1 MIGKTER
8 PERSLGFSFLTLLLT
23 AIPGSAMNHNIVHR
37 TPLDAAKARLV
48 GLERLPFAEGLF
60 RTKTAS
66 GSLESPDLESPFPFD
81 DLVGSFSADVPPDGE
96 VELSAKVRTGAGW
109 SEWYVLGVQTRD
121 GFSSA
126 PKSDDAL
133 ASLDVDELKLK
144 TKASAA
150 RYRLKFRAGRR
161 PVRLRS
167 VALALSDERA
177 PQAPSAFSTGPWVRE
192 LAVSPRSQGDE
203 PEDYRHDICSPTA
216 LAMVLD
222 FWGFKKTTEEV
233 ALAVRD
239 RSSQLFGNWPA
250 NAAYAARSG
259 LDARVARLESL
270 ADLEGEIAA
279 GRPVVVSVT
288 FGEGELPGAPIRR
301 TNGHLLVV
309 SGFAGN
315 GDVIVDDPAGKG
327 REAVRR
333 VYPRAAFHRAWRVN
347 KRGLAYLIGP
357 DMPRRLAVG
366 TPVADLW
373 SKPVRRAKVKLDDD
387 AHLSQLLYGE
397 AVTALE
403 ARGDWVRVRAEE
415 QASFLP
421 ARAWQGYPG
430 WVRAEDLTAAEPPP
444 ADAVVRL
451 RQALLQRGDEIL
463 ALSVGTRLQ
472 RLSDGAGWSYV
483 RLLDGSTA
491 QIPSDALYAPPALP
505 TAASRA
511 EIIRTAEL
519 FLGTSYYWGGR
530 SGVQPDPK
538 IGVDCS
544 GLVSLAYRIHGRDVP
559 RDSHEQKLKARS
571 IQSAE
576 LQSGDLV
583 FLTDDETSDRIT
595 HVMIF
600 TGGDGLIES
609 RKSSGRVLR
618 TTFLERF
625 GRSAA
630 AGLKS
635 GEVVTDLSFP
645 RPRRRRIFFGSY
657 F

>member
-1 MIGKTER
+1 MGKAER
-8 PERSLGFSFLTLLLT
+8 PSRSLGFFFLLTLAAT
-23 AIPGSAMNHNIVHR
+23 RSTAMNFNLVHR
-37 TPLDAAKARLV
+37 TPLDAAPARAS

-60 RTKTAS
+60 RTKSAS
-66 GSLESPDLESPFPFD
+66 ATLESPDLEAPAAFD
-81 DLVGSFSADVPPDGE
+81 NLVGSFSADVPPGGE
-96 VELSAKVRTGAGW
+96 VELSAKVRTAAGW
-109 SEWYVLGVQTRD
+109 TDWYVLGTQD
-121 GFSSA
+121 AEGFSSA
-126 PKSDDAL
+126 PKSEDA
-133 ASLDVDELKLK
+133 AAALDVDELKLK
-144 TKASAA
+144 AKATAA
-150 RYRLKFRAGRR
+150 RYRFKFRAGRR

-167 VALALSDERA
+167 VALAFSDGSA
-177 PQAPSAFSTGPWVRE
+177 PAAPPDASTGPWTRE
-192 LAVSPRSQGDE
+192 LAVPPRSQGDE
-203 PEDYRHDICSPTA
+203 QEKYRHDICSPTS
-216 LAMVLD
+216 LAMVLEY
-222 FWGFKKTTEEV
+222 WGRREATETV

-239 RSSQLFGNWPA
+239 RASQLFGNWPA

-270 ADLEGEIAA
+270 KDLEAEIAA

-288 FGEGELPGAPIRR
+288 FGEGELPGSPMKR
-301 TNGHLLVV
+301 TGGHLLVV
-309 SGFAGN
+309 SGFTKE
-315 GDVIVDDPAGKG
+315 GDVVVDDPAG
-327 REAVRR
+327 RDRASVRR

-357 DMPRRLAVG
+357 DLPRRLTVG
-366 TPVADLW
+366 VPVADLW

-397 AVTALE
+397 TATALE
-403 ARGDWVRVRAEE
+403 AKGDWIRVRAEE
-415 QASFLP
+415 QDSFLP
-421 ARAWQGYPG
+421 SGAWQGYPG
-430 WVRAEDLTAAEPPP
+430 WMRAEDLAAAGRP
-444 ADAVVRL
+444 AANAVVRV
-451 RQALLQRGDEIL
+451 RQALVHRGSEIL
-463 ALSVGTRLQ
+463 SLSVGTRLE
-472 RLSDGAGWSYV
+472 RVSESSGTAVV
-483 RLLDGSTA
+483 RLLDESA
-491 QIPSDALYAPPALP
+491 AEIQADELYSPPALP

-559 RDSHEQKLKARS
+559 RDSHEQKLKARP
-571 IQSAE
+571 IRSAD

-583 FLTDDETSDRIT
+583 FLTDDESSERVT

-618 TTFLERF
+618 TTFRERF
-625 GRSAA
+625 GQPASAIE
-630 AGLKS
+630 S
-635 GEVVTDLSFP
+635 GDVVTDLSFP